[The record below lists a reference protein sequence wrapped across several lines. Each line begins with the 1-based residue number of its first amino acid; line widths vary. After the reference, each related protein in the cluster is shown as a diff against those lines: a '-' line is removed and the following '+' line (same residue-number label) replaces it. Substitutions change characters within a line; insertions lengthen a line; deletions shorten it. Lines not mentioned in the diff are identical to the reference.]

1 MAERVRRSKDDD
13 GAAPSPHAPLRH
25 CRNRKREL
33 ALQKSRLTST
43 HPSLKSPRS
52 PRLRNPDQLR
62 RGECY
67 CRTRHLQG
75 VPIRCKSGVPFLC
88 SLTLKT
94 LERENRELRQ
104 ANEIVR
110 K

>member
-13 GAAPSPHAPLRH
+13 GAARSPHAPLRH
-25 CRNRKREL
+25 CRNRKRKL
-33 ALQKSRLTST
+33 ALQKSRLTSN
-43 HPSLKSPRS
+43 HPSLKSPHS

-75 VPIRCKSGVPFLC
+75 VPILCKSGVPFLC
-88 SLTLKT
+88 SLTLWAQQAKLGKVEGA
-94 LERENRELRQ
+94 LE
-104 ANEIVR
+104 
-110 K
+110 